1 MRNNY
6 ETRAKRFINSF
17 FADFHMP
24 EHRQTLYCLQYVKDY
39 NMAYKRNVKF
49 EYGYTRFVFITSDY
63 VIKMDYFKSQFGL
76 CRDEVEVYEQAEN
89 DGMEYLFA
97 KITPYEFNGNVYY
110 IMPKVTG
117 IDEERE
123 EELED
128 FLSDKEYNYIYDELH
143 LDDLHRGNFGVKDG
157 QVTIFDY
164 ACVR

>member
-1 MRNNY
+1 MRNDY

-24 EHRQTLYCLQYVKDY
+24 NIRKVTYCTQYVKDY

-76 CRDEVEVYEQAEN
+76 CCDEVRTYEQAKK
-89 DGMEYLFA
+89 DHMEYLFA

-117 IDEERE
+117 INEDRDEEI
-123 EELED
+123 ED
-128 FLSDKEYNYIYDELH
+128 LLTEDEYCYVFEDLH
-143 LDDLHRGNFGVKDG
+143 LQDLHRGNFGVKNG
-157 QVTIFDY
+157 QVTIIDY
-164 ACVR
+164 ACS